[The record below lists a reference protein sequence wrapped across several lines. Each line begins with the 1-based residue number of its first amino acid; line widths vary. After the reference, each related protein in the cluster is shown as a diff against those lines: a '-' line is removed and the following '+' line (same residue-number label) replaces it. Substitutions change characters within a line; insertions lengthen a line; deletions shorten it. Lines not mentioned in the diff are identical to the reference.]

1 MEAEIRFQPLISKY
15 VVEVTSIFGLL
26 MVIGFQFYTK
36 ETTYAVASLVIFIAS
51 ISRIAP
57 SVLRIQQNIL
67 QIKSASGASE
77 STLRLIFE
85 LRNEKEFKNSSVRNE
100 TNYNDFIP
108 EVIIDIVSFEYPSS
122 SFTLAPIKL
131 RIKPGSVVAI
141 VGPSGSGKSTLVDL
155 ILGVISD
162 KVGKITI
169 SGLEPKAAITK
180 WPGAISYV
188 PQNVFINSGTIR
200 QNVEVGYETQ
210 TDNYKHIMYSL
221 EVAQLKDEISTFT
234 DGLNTIVGERG
245 DKISGGQRQR
255 LGIARAIFS
264 SPRLIVFDESTNA
277 LDGSTE
283 QKLTD
288 SIYKLSGNAT
298 IILVAHR
305 VATIKNAD
313 LVVYMESGRVK
324 ASGTFNEVRNML
336 PEFDEQVRSAGF

>member
-1 MEAEIRFQPLISKY
+1 M
-15 VVEVTSIFGLL
+15 
-26 MVIGFQFYTK
+26 
-36 ETTYAVASLVIFIAS
+36 
-51 ISRIAP
+51 
-57 SVLRIQQNIL
+57 
-67 QIKSASGASE
+67 
-77 STLRLIFE
+77 
-85 LRNEKEFKNSSVRNE
+85 
-100 TNYNDFIP
+100 
-108 EVIIDIVSFEYPSS
+108 
-122 SFTLAPIKL
+122 
-131 RIKPGSVVAI
+131 
-141 VGPSGSGKSTLVDL
+141 
-155 ILGVISD
+155 
-162 KVGKITI
+162 
-169 SGLEPKAAITK
+169 
-180 WPGAISYV
+180 
-188 PQNVFINSGTIR
+188 
-200 QNVEVGYETQ
+200 EVGYETQ